1 MAEGLLQL
9 ILAGENHVNIFCSF
23 LKEQTDYKGINLDQW
38 MSFFEFAKTMKP
50 DMSDYDDQGACS
62 FRLMCCDS
70 VVSHQFSFSRACIDR

>member
-9 ILAGENHVNIFCSF
+9 ILAGE
-23 LKEQTDYKGINLDQW
+23 
-38 MSFFEFAKTMKP
+38 KTMKP